1 MLELNIL
8 LKLSIIIL
16 VGIIG
21 GRLANLFKMPKVSGY
36 IIAGLIIGPSFMNL
50 IMNGDIGN
58 LSIINEIA
66 LSAIAFGI
74 GSEFLLKDIKKIGK
88 KIFIITLGEVIGAFL
103 VVFITMYFLFNMSI
117 EFSMIIASMSAATA
131 PAGIVMVIRELKA
144 KGPLTNTILPVVAI
158 DDALG
163 IMLFGI
169 CLSIAKVLNTGEG
182 YSLIQIIKEPIIEII
197 GSLILGALVGFIM
210 TYVINKAKNK
220 EESLSISIGFILFG
234 AGISSYLSLSS
245 LLTCMMIGGTLVNL
259 KPNSSRVF
267 NGINEFT
274 PPINILFFTLAGIS
288 LDIDALKG
296 VGLLGLAYIL
306 ARGLGKIIGARIGST
321 ITGVEDTIVKYL
333 GMSLLTQGG
342 ISIGLSMIVKKELP
356 DLSNGIVTLILFS
369 VLIYEIL
376 GPILAKIGLTKAGE
390 ANINKKEIRLSED
403 MI

>member
-58 LSIINEIA
+58 LSIINELA

>member
-58 LSIINEIA
+58 LSIINGIA